1 MDLHLRLQSVD
12 PIALQ
17 ADKSPSQSS
26 AEVKRRV
33 HSARERQ
40 SVRTGR
46 INACLTQK
54 ELGRAARLD
63 SASQRFLEAA
73 VRQLGLS
80 LRGHYRILKVA
91 RTIADREGVHTL
103 REERLAE
110 ALQYSA
116 TQQLNPGSLN

>member
-1 MDLHLRLQSVD
+1 MRLQSVD
-12 PIALQ
+12 RIALQ

-26 AEVKRRV
+26 AEVKGRV
-33 HSARERQ
+33 QSARERQ
-40 SVRTGR
+40 LARTGR

-54 ELGRAARLD
+54 ELGHAARLD
-63 SASQRFLEAA
+63 SVSQRFLEAA

-91 RTIADREGVHTL
+91 RTIADLEGVDTL
-103 REERLAE
+103 GEEHLAE
-110 ALQYSA
+110 ALQYRA

>member
-1 MDLHLRLQSVD
+1 M
-12 PIALQ
+12 
-17 ADKSPSQSS
+17 
-26 AEVKRRV
+26 KRWV
-33 HSARERQ
+33 HSTRERQ

-63 SASQRFLEAA
+63 SASRRFLEAA

-80 LRGHYRILKVA
+80 LRGHYQILKVA
-91 RTIADREGVHTL
+91 RTIANLEGVHTL